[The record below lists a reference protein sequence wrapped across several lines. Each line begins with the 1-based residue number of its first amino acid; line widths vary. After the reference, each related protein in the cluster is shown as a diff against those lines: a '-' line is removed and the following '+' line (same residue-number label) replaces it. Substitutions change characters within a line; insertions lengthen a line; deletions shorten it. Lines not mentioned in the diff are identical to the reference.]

1 MDPFDP
7 DQLEEAG
14 AEEPGVYQGAKW
26 RSGIVRRLFARLKL
40 IVAWLR
46 VTVMPQYGW
55 RVLFSMVLIT
65 SGRLLDA
72 ASFVVGVHFLSY
84 AFSHGTSGS
93 NDLQIGLT
101 WAAIGI
107 GSVIA
112 LASVLGFVGN
122 KLAVKV
128 ALDYERSSLIE
139 GIAIVRHHQDKHSK
153 FLNHD
158 IDSIVRQAPRMM
170 ARSLLQIIG
179 ACTSFVLM
187 LAGLA
192 TCLVLFHGLT
202 LVILLS
208 LLLLSPLYVFAAVH
222 STNIGHSIRL
232 NAAAYSTSLKQVQK
246 KWIATK
252 RLDRNRV
259 LQEMEANEGYMAYRD
274 AYGARLTLSA
284 RNHLL
289 SNLTLAFVVAL
300 SFIWF
305 ANEIE
310 LTTKAL
316 ASLISYLIAL
326 RLFASGLAGIFG
338 GMQIINTSLPFYFLF
353 LTRDPRI
360 TKLDSNAAK

>member
-7 DQLEEAG
+7 DELEQAG
-14 AEEPGVYQGAKW
+14 AGKPGVYQGAKW

-40 IVAWLR
+40 IVAWFC

-55 RVLFSMVLIT
+55 RVLLSMVLIT
-65 SGRLLDA
+65 LGRLLDA
-72 ASFVVGVHFLSY
+72 ASFVVGVHLLTY
-84 AFSHGTSGS
+84 TFSHGASEPNG
-93 NDLQIGLT
+93 LQISLA
-101 WAAIGI
+101 WIAIGI
-107 GSVIA
+107 GILIA
-112 LASVLGFVGN
+112 LASILSFVGN

-139 GIAIVRHHQDKHSK
+139 GIAIVRHHQDNDSK
-153 FLNHD
+153 FLKHD

-192 TCLVLFHGLT
+192 TCVVLFPGLT
-202 LVILLS
+202 LIILLT
-208 LLLLSPLYVFAAVH
+208 LLLLSPLYVFAAIH

-232 NAAAYSTSLKQVQK
+232 NAAAYSTSLRQVQR
-246 KWIATK
+246 KWISTK
-252 RLDRNRV
+252 KLDRGRV
-259 LQEMEANEGYMAYRD
+259 LEEMEANEGYKAYRD
-274 AYGARLTLSA
+274 AYSARLTLSA
-284 RNHLL
+284 RNHLV

-305 ANEIE
+305 ANEID
-310 LTTKAL
+310 LTAKAL
-316 ASLISYLIAL
+316 ASLISYLISL
-326 RLFASGLAGIFG
+326 RVFASGLAGIFSG
-338 GMQIINTSLPFYFLF
+338 VQIINTSLPFYILF

-360 TKLDSNAAK
+360 TKLDNNAAN

>member
-7 DQLEEAG
+7 DESEQAG
-14 AEEPGVYQGAKW
+14 AGNSGVYQGAKW

-40 IVAWLR
+40 IVAWFR

-55 RVLFSMVLIT
+55 RVLLSMVLIT

-72 ASFVVGVHFLSY
+72 ASFVVGVHFLTY
-84 AFSHGTSGS
+84 AFSHGISGA
-93 NDLQIGLT
+93 NDLQISLA
-101 WAAIGI
+101 WIAIGI
-107 GSVIA
+107 GSLIV
-112 LASVLGFVGN
+112 LASILGFVGS
-122 KLAVKV
+122 KIAVKV

-139 GIAIVRHHQDKHSK
+139 GIAIVRHHQDKDSK
-153 FLNHD
+153 FVNHD

-192 TCLVLFHGLT
+192 TCIALFHGLT
-202 LVILLS
+202 LIILLA
-208 LLLLSPLYVFAAVH
+208 LLLLSPLYIYAAIH

-232 NAAAYSTSLKQVQK
+232 NATAYSTSLRKVQR
-246 KWIATK
+246 KWTATK
-252 RLDRNRV
+252 ELDRDRI
-259 LQEMEANEGYMAYRD
+259 LQEMETNEGYRAYRD

-284 RNHLL
+284 RNHLV
-289 SNLTLAFVVAL
+289 SNLTLAFVMAL
-300 SFIWF
+300 SFTWF
-305 ANEIE
+305 ANEID

-316 ASLISYLIAL
+316 ASLISYLISL
-326 RLFASGLAGIFG
+326 RVFASGLAGIFS
-338 GMQIINTSLPFYFLF
+338 GMQVINTSLPFYILF

-360 TKLDSNAAK
+360 TKLDSNAAN